1 MNHKLSIYIDE
12 KLKQKSLKDK
22 DLVLS
27 SKLSKGRIS
36 TLKNKYQG
44 KITPMA
50 LYSIVIGLDDNIKNA
65 SKIIYPNLKLKV
77 YKPKERNK
85 FGTLMRNYE
94 TVINS
99 LEEIS
104 GKTGIEETRLSE
116 IYYRNGAPEAWE
128 LLLIEMAVGEQP
140 GALFEKLYGEEFRKK
155 VVEGIKED
163 DNTSK
168 K

>member
-1 MNHKLSIYIDE
+1 MNHNTDKYIKQKLEETKWESKQLAQKSDISPSQITRFKKGTIE
-12 KLKQKSLKDK
+12 KLYASNFYG
-22 DLVLS
+22 LV
-27 SKLSKGRIS
+27 
-36 TLKNKYQG
+36 
-44 KITPMA
+44 MA
-50 LYSIVIGLDDNIKNA
+50 LEDTFKNA

-77 YKPKERNK
+77 YKPKERNN
-85 FGTLMRNYE
+85 FGVLMSNYE

-99 LEEIS
+99 LEEIA

-155 VVEGIKED
+155 VVKE
-163 DNTSK
+163 
-168 K
+168 